1 MVETV
6 FRRLLL
12 PLVRGSGHQVS
23 SPSPKRA
30 SGGQGANAV
39 ACHSCAVC
47 RHGVLRHH
55 QDGVNQLRGHAGEPG
70 AMTTGDHAPWGV
82 VPVSR
87 RLQDGL
93 GADGAVPK
101 AVVDEGDDPSCH
113 GDAGDLAST
122 GAVAVV
128 GGDANKV
135 GSQLGP
141 IRLALRRLDRCPAN
155 KTRSLFS
162 DRAPMHRQVRLAVLR
177 VSPAQLASWAGDRNL
192 VTSPISATNTE
203 ANNGP
208 IPGICWIAW

>member
-1 MVETV
+1 
-6 FRRLLL
+6 
-12 PLVRGSGHQVS
+12 
-23 SPSPKRA
+23 
-30 SGGQGANAV
+30 
-39 ACHSCAVC
+39 
-47 RHGVLRHH
+47 
-55 QDGVNQLRGHAGEPG
+55 
-70 AMTTGDHAPWGV
+70 MTTGDHAPWGV
-82 VPVSR
+82 ASASR

-122 GAVAVV
+122 GAVAAV

-162 DRAPMHRQVRLAVLR
+162 DRAPMHRQVRLAVLWGEPR
-177 VSPAQLASWAGDRNL
+177 PARQLGRGSEPRDVAYLGHEHRGEQRADTWDLLDRL
-192 VTSPISATNTE
+192 VTGMAAKLLAKITLELCDLTVEDLDQVPERLDADAIGGGEVTGLKSSVPE
-203 ANNGP
+203 APNKSVIGT
-208 IPGICWIAW
+208 